1 MAHILSRA
9 PFALLLLGLAA
20 ACGAQDGEGPTSA
33 RTPAITRITVS
44 PNSQVTQVGMRVQ
57 LAATAYDPSG
67 REVRDV
73 EFQWSSSNPDIA
85 AVDGGGSVLTR
96 ELGWVGIKASAGGA
110 AGTALLAVEAR

>member
-1 MAHILSRA
+1 MAHTLSRA

-20 ACGAQDGEGPTSA
+20 ACGVQGDEGPTSVRPSGVA
-33 RTPAITRITVS
+33 RITVS

-67 REVRDV
+67 REVQDI
-73 EFQWSSSNPDIA
+73 EFEWSTSNPDIA
-85 AVDGGGSVLTR
+85 VVDGGGSVLTR
-96 ELGWVGIKASAGGA
+96 ESGWVGIKASAAGA